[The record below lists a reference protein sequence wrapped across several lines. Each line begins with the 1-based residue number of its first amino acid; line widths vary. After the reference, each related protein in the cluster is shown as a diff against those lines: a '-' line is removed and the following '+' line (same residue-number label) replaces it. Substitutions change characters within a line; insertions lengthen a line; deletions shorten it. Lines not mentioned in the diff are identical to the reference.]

1 MKSSGRLTDIGGI
14 RVGHATD
21 PVGLT
26 GCSVILCDTP
36 MTGGVDVRGSATGTR
51 EIELLRPTHLIQH
64 VHAVLLAGGSAYGLD
79 AAAGVMRFLEE
90 QGRGFDIRIAKVPIV
105 PAAILLDLAV
115 GDPRARPTADMAY
128 QACQDAAGGD
138 FPRGNAGAG
147 TGATVG
153 KIYGMSRAMKG
164 GLGTACIEIVG
175 GIKVGALVAVNAFGD
190 IIDPGIGA
198 IVAGAR
204 KFDDTGFADTASVL
218 RADLAGTVF
227 SLMNTVIGLVATNA
241 TLTKEETN
249 KLAQMAVSGITRTTS
264 PSHTSFDGDVV
275 FALSSADGK
284 LSAPAPALG
293 SAAAEAMAAAVLD
306 AIASA
311 DSIDGIPAARDVLF
325 SPLNR

>member
-1 MKSSGRLTDIGGI
+1 
-14 RVGHATD
+14 
-21 PVGLT
+21 
-26 GCSVILCDTP
+26 
-36 MTGGVDVRGSATGTR
+36 
-51 EIELLRPTHLIQH
+51 
-64 VHAVLLAGGSAYGLD
+64 
-79 AAAGVMRFLEE
+79 
-90 QGRGFDIRIAKVPIV
+90 
-105 PAAILLDLAV
+105 
-115 GDPRARPTADMAY
+115 
-128 QACQDAAGGD
+128 
-138 FPRGNAGAG
+138 
-147 TGATVG
+147 
-153 KIYGMSRAMKG
+153 MSRAMKG

-275 FALSSADGK
+275 FALSSADDK

-306 AIASA
+306 AIACA
-311 DSIDGIPAARDVLF
+311 ESIEGIPAARDVLF